1 MGLYE
6 FAVYDMFVPTV
17 AIFAFGMVYRL
28 SRYVF
33 LYKKAAQPMWRKT
46 SVPHK
51 IYLLIDAFVH
61 AIVAA
66 IKRSKVT
73 FVSGIFLLHFFGVI
87 PILFLLSHHI
97 VWWSYYFPPYS
108 ILSPLAI
115 PTSATS
121 SALTLTAPFAPVT
134 GMSHG
139 FVNTIWG
146 PLTVV
151 LNGDVLAILAIIG
164 TTFKLLEKIPEKF
177 KEKLARVRLG
187 DFVALLLLLA
197 ILISGYMA
205 THHLPSGD
213 IETYKFMLGLH
224 ILTAEILVLL
234 LPFTKFFHFVFSFWY
249 GKLHEAYDLWR
260 RGL

>member
-6 FAVYDMFVPTV
+6 FAVYDMFVPTI
-17 AIFAFGMVYRL
+17 AIFTFGMIYRL
-28 SRYVF
+28 SRYAF
-33 LYKKAAQPMWRKT
+33 LYKRTAQPVWRKT
-46 SVPHK
+46 SIPHR

-73 FVSGIFLLHFFGVI
+73 FVSGIFLLHFLGVI
-87 PILFLLSHHI
+87 PVLFLLSHHI
-97 VWWSYYFPPYS
+97 AWWSYYFPPYG
-108 ILSPLAI
+108 ILRPLAI

-121 SALTLTAPFAPVT
+121 SALTVTAPFTPVT
-134 GMSHG
+134 GMSYG
-139 FVNTIWG
+139 FVNTVWG
-146 PLTVV
+146 PLTVI

-164 TTFKLLEKIPEKF
+164 TAFKFFEKIVEKF

>member
-6 FAVYDMFVPTV
+6 FAVYEMFLPTIM
-17 AIFAFGMVYRL
+17 IFTFGIVYRL
-28 SRYVF
+28 SRYAL
-33 LYKKAAQPMWRKT
+33 LYRRGVQPAWRRT
-46 SVPHK
+46 SLSHK
-51 IYLLIDAFVH
+51 IYLLIDAFLH
-61 AIVAA
+61 AIVGA

-73 FVSGIFLLHFFGVI
+73 FISGIFLLHFLGVI

-97 VWWSYYFPPYS
+97 AWWSYYFPPYKALS
-108 ILSPLAI
+108 IFAI

-121 SALTLTAPFAPVT
+121 SALTVTSPLTPVS
-134 GMSHG
+134 GMSYT

-146 PLTVV
+146 PLTIV

-177 KEKLARVRLG
+177 KEKLARIRSG
-187 DFVALLLLLA
+187 DFVDLLLLLI

-205 THHLPSGD
+205 THHLPSGNV
-213 IETYKFMLGLH
+213 ETYKFVLGLH
-224 ILTAEILVLL
+224 ILSAEILVIL